1 MLADLLMVFLW
12 GVAAVLILLAASKS
26 RNWGAFGFLAVAGFV
41 ASAYAVDFDRIAEK
55 AAFQQ
60 RRCRWLLASVC
71 AVTILL
77 AVGGYELGSLGLDLH
92 WNYQR

>member
-1 MLADLLMVFLW
+1 MTVDLLMVFLW
-12 GVAAVLILLAASKS
+12 GIASVLILLAASRS
-26 RNWGAFGFLAVAGFV
+26 RNWEAFGFLAISGFV
-41 ASAYAVDFDRIAEK
+41 AFGYAVDFDRIAER
-55 AAFQQ
+55 ATFQL

-77 AVGGYELGSLGLDLH
+77 TVGGYTLGSLGLDLH